1 MRLFNTI
8 ALGLAAAMAVSAD
21 KIYHCTQPNTIALT
35 FDDGPYEYTN
45 ELLDQLKTA
54 NIKATFFING
64 YNWWKDLE
72 TDPEKRNVIKRT
84 IDEGHQVASHTWA
97 HEIPEGK
104 ENIDK
109 ALGKLDDLIEDIAG
123 VRPKYF
129 RAPQGHCDKE
139 CIAYIESKGYKIIQW
154 DSDTH
159 DWDYKSFDG
168 IDEEE
173 GRTKRVGMAKE
184 FLTKE
189 WDEEREN
196 YLILMHDVHVH
207 TVKQIVPWILKNAP
221 LDKYKFVTVAEC
233 LGDADGAYNK
243 KIMSFTPG
251 NSTDATLDRSVN
263 ATQTPVN
270 ATQTPIQPE
279 TESNLKS
286 GAVSNSYSFLALV
299 TLLFYSIYML
309 F

>member
-1 MRLFNTI
+1 MRLFNSI
-8 ALGLAAAMAVSAD
+8 SLGLATAMAVNAG
-21 KIYHCTQPNTIALT
+21 KIFHCKEKNTMALT
-35 FDDGPYEYTN
+35 FDDGPYEYTD
-45 ELLDQLKTA
+45 ELLDTLDEA
-54 NIKATFFING
+54 GIKATFFING
-64 YNWWKDLE
+64 DNWWKDLASSSS
-72 TDPEKRNVIKRT
+72 KQKIIKRA
-84 IDEGHQVASHTWA
+84 IDGGHQVASHTWA

-104 ENIDK
+104 ENIKK
-109 ALGKLDDLIEDIAG
+109 ALSKLDDLVEDIAG